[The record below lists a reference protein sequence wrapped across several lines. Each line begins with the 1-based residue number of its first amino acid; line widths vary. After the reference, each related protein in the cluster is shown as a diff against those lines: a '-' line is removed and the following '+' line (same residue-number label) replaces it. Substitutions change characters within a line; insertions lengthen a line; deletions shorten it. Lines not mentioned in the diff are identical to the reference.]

1 MDIFEI
7 LKSICEASYQNAYES
22 ETHTVIKKLMAEL
35 TDEIRSDALGNI
47 ICTVNKDGEGDT
59 VFSAHMDKIA
69 MLVTGID
76 KKTGMLKIDRS
87 GSVDIRVLPASRVK
101 VLGKKELTGC
111 ITSTP
116 PHLTKGD
123 KNTALPISELYVDC
137 GLSFEEISEI
147 VSLGDRIEY
156 LCPVEKLLGDRASGA
171 YMDNA
176 AGCTA
181 VILACEMLKK
191 SGINKKVT
199 AVFTT
204 REETGKGGAQ
214 ASFTALQ
221 PERALITDVSFG
233 TAPGVPRECSSPLSS
248 GTMICISPILQKD
261 VSDMLISVAKKNNIP
276 YTVEVMGART
286 MTDSDVAVTAG
297 NGILTGLVSV
307 PLINMHTPVETLDMK
322 DIEAV
327 AEIFFYTVKGE

>member
-1 MDIFEI
+1 MDTYSI
-7 LKSICEASYQNAYES
+7 LKAICEAAYENGSDS
-22 ETHTVIKKLMAEL
+22 ETHAVIRSFMSEFS
-35 TDEIRSDALGNI
+35 DEIRSDALGNI

-87 GSVDIRVLPASRVK
+87 GGVDIRVLPAARVK
-101 VLGKKELTGC
+101 VLGKKELHGC

-123 KNTALPISELYVDC
+123 RSTALPVTELYVDC
-137 GLSFEEISEI
+137 GLPYEEISEI

-156 LCPVEKLLGDRASGA
+156 LCPPERLLDDRASGA

-181 VILACEMLKK
+181 VILACEKLKK

-214 ASFTALQ
+214 TSFTALQ
-221 PERALITDVSFG
+221 PELALITDVSFG

-248 GTMICISPILQKD
+248 GGMICISPILQKN
-261 VSDMLISVAKKNNIP
+261 VSDMLISVAKNNNIP

-307 PLINMHTPVETLDMK
+307 PLINMHTPVETLDLK
-322 DIEAV
+322 DVEAV
-327 AEIFFYTVKGE
+327 ANIFFNTVKGE